1 MLRRVLIAVAVLAGL
16 VALLAGLGY
25 GWLRSTGRAERE
37 GFATVPAL
45 AADVEVRWDRWAV
58 PHLKGQ
64 RGVDLAAALG
74 WLHANDR
81 YLQMELGRL
90 RVEGHLA
97 ALFGERALPLDRE
110 ARTLRFREAAERLW
124 ESAGSESRRW
134 LTAYAAGV
142 NARLYDRSGRLP
154 PLLAV
159 LRARPEAWTPVD
171 SLGMAVLMGRD
182 LSFWQGRPEELR
194 FEWLGRFG
202 PERTAQ
208 LIGGWIGGSTAG
220 RGGEASLHLPAEI
233 LGMARAWAAENAG
246 PLGAPGAADGDPTG
260 TVGGS
265 NNWTLGSSLSA
276 SGAPLVANDPHLG
289 LRLPP
294 VWYQAH
300 LRSPDYE
307 AAGMTL
313 PGMPAVVIG
322 RGAEVAWALTNVMLD
337 DHDVFFERLDA
348 EGANVARGAG
358 WSPVTRRTE
367 RLRVRNGDA
376 VEIELAATDIGP
388 LLPAEPEHGLPP
400 RSLAWTMYQP
410 ADPLSAF
417 LHLARAGR
425 VEEVPAGIAGYVS
438 PAQNLVV
445 ADRAGGLLYTVLG
458 RLPARGRGDGRL
470 PSPGW
475 DPAYRWRGLAEVA
488 ANPRVLSP
496 PDDRLI
502 TANNDLRPPGSSFSA
517 DFDLAARA
525 DRIGRLLSAPAGG
538 PMDAAA
544 AERRAGW
551 SPSALAAVQADVR
564 YAYAGE
570 IVETLAV
577 SATSETAARAAA
589 ELRNWDGRMEVRG
602 RSALFALFER
612 ELVSAALGDELDLDR
627 VSVKD
632 GYTWARGLLDGELS
646 PDWFD
651 DVRTPEVEDR
661 DEIVDA
667 ALRRAWA
674 MGVARWG
681 EETRNW
687 AWGELHTLELRHPL
701 GALPLLGKLANRGP
715 YPMPGSGATVAAFGG
730 RWKAGVLPVTYGP
743 SMRWIADLGDP
754 DASLAVIP
762 GGQAGHPFDPH
773 YDDQIALYL
782 SGRLHE
788 VQWTEEAIRAATV
801 STLWLER

>member
-1 MLRRVLIAVAVLAGL
+1 MLRKVLIAAAVLVAVA
-16 VALLAGLGY
+16 VALAGLGY

-124 ESAGSESRRW
+124 ESAGSETRRW

-142 NARLYDRSGRLP
+142 NARVYDRSGRLP

-208 LIGGWIGGSTAG
+208 LIGGLKGGSAG
-220 RGGEASLHLPAEI
+220 KKGGAGSLYVPDEI
-233 LGMARAWAAENAG
+233 LEMARAWAAESAG
-246 PLGAPGAADGDPTG
+246 STGLAGGAGESS
-260 TVGGS
+260 VGGS

-300 LRSPDYE
+300 LRSRDYE

-313 PGMPAVVIG
+313 PGLPAVVIG
-322 RGAEVAWALTNVMLD
+322 RGPEVAWALTNVMLD

-348 EGANVARGAG
+348 EGANVARGTG

-367 RLRVRNGDA
+367 RLRVRNGEA
-376 VEIELAATDIGP
+376 VEIELAETDIGP
-388 LLPAEPEHGLPP
+388 LLSAEPEHGLPP
-400 RSLAWTMYQP
+400 RSLAWTMHQP

-425 VEEVPAGIAGYVS
+425 VEEIPAGIVGYVS
-438 PAQNLVV
+438 PAQNLVA

-475 DPAYRWRGLAEVA
+475 DPAYRWRGVAEAA
-488 ANPRVLSP
+488 ANPNVLSP
-496 PDDRLI
+496 KDDRLI
-502 TANNDLRPPGSSFSA
+502 TANNDLRPPGSGFSA

-525 DRIGRLLSAPAGG
+525 DRIGVLLGAPAGG
-538 PMDAAA
+538 LLGDAA

-551 SPSALAAVQADVR
+551 SPGALAAVQADVL

-570 IVETLAV
+570 MVETLAV

-589 ELRNWDGRMEVRG
+589 VLRSWDGRMEVHG
-602 RSALFALFER
+602 PGALFALFER
-612 ELVSAALGDELDLDR
+612 ELVSAALGDELDLER

-632 GYTWARGLLDGELS
+632 GYTWARELLDGELS
-646 PDWFD
+646 PEWFD
-651 DVRTPEVEDR
+651 DVRTPEVEGR

-667 ALRRAWA
+667 ALARAWA
-674 MGVARWG
+674 VGAARWG
-681 EETRNW
+681 EEARNW

-701 GALPLLGKLANRGP
+701 GALPLLGRLANRGP
-715 YPMPGSGATVAAFGG
+715 FPMPGSGATVAAFGG
-730 RWKAGVLPVTYGP
+730 RWRGETRPVTYGP
-743 SMRWIADLGDP
+743 SMRWVADLGNP

-773 YDDQIALYL
+773 YDDQLALYL